1 MRQARDLALNGLFIK
16 ICGITTEEDGLLAS
30 AMGADALGFVF
41 AAGSTRQ
48 VTTNVVT
55 DIVKRLP
62 PDIATF
68 GVFRDE
74 HPDRVVEI
82 VQQCGLTGAQLHG
95 HETAEQCA
103 SVAERVN
110 FVIQA
115 FTAGD
120 RTMDR
125 AKTYPVEV
133 ILLDNAK
140 PGSGE
145 LFDWSLVE
153 VPDGKKL
160 LLAGGLGPD
169 NVTDAVLSVRPWG
182 IDVSSG
188 VEASPGRK
196 DARKLHTFISNARAA
211 AATLAQY
218 SLEPHAEP
226 TDQLYDW
233 QEEF

>member
-30 AMGADALGFVF
+30 AMGADALGFIF

-48 VTTNVVT
+48 VTTGVVT
-55 DIVKRLP
+55 DIVKRVP

-82 VQQCGLTGAQLHG
+82 VHQCGLTGAQLSG

-103 SVAERVN
+103 SVVERVN

-120 RTMDR
+120 RTIDR
-125 AKTYPVEV
+125 ARSYPVEV
-133 ILLDNAK
+133 IMLDNAK

-145 LFDWSLVE
+145 LFDWSLIE

-169 NVTDAVLSVRPWG
+169 NVTDAVTKVRPWG
-182 IDVSSG
+182 IDVASG
-188 VEASPGRK
+188 VEASPGHK
-196 DARKLHTFISNARAA
+196 DPRKLHAFISHARAA
-211 AATLAQY
+211 AAKLPQY
-218 SLEPHAEP
+218 NPALRGEP
-226 TDQLYDW
+226 TDQPYDW